1 MEVQSDTTN
10 TTQTNTTFR
19 GRVKWFNSTRG
30 YGFITNLDK
39 DEDTFVH
46 HSGITPTV
54 ECWKTLTP
62 GEYVE
67 YSLDTDDDGKSQATS
82 VTGIAGGPLLCETNT
97 SRNRR
102 GVTVMKEDPKNQR
115 RNAVDILI
123 VQPKKLKQPI
133 NNILLLIY
141 FTITIIYK
149 MNLI

>member
-10 TTQTNTTFR
+10 TTETNTTFR

-62 GEYVE
+62 ENMLNTV
-67 YSLDTDDDGKSQATS
+67 LIPMMMVKVKLQ
-82 VTGIAGGPLLCETNT
+82 VLLVLLGGPLLCETNT
-97 SRNRR
+97 SRQSREGSDNDERR
-102 GVTVMKEDPKNQR
+102 SGRIQR
-115 RNAVDILI
+115 RNAARHTDSSTEET
-123 VQPKKLKQPI
+123 QTTQ
-133 NNILLLIY
+133 
-141 FTITIIYK
+141 
-149 MNLI
+149 